1 MSIAKETLSRFEET
15 VNGYIRDLEGT
26 SMDQLL
32 WKPAEDEWSLGQ
44 MYMHLIRSARFMHLR
59 NVALCLDPNGSP
71 EVTQAGK
78 TEQGEKVFKMGSF
91 PPIRI
96 RVAPSPQY
104 TPPQPESKEQIVDGL
119 RDALRR
125 MAEIEPAVTAAF
137 EPDHPVRSESG
148 KAIARHTV
156 LHPQFGGLNA
166 LEWFRLA
173 EMHYRHHLRQKS
185 RLDDAWR
192 VAHA

>member
-78 TEQGEKVFKMGSF
+78 TEQGEKVFKMGDF
-91 PPIRI
+91 PADTNPGGPVPAIHAAAAGKQGANRRRAAGRAAPNGRDRTGGNGCVRTGSSGSIRI
-96 RVAPSPQY
+96 GQGDRSPYGSPSAVRRIERIGMVQ
-104 TPPQPESKEQIVDGL
+104 TG
-119 RDALRR
+119 RDALSSPF
-125 MAEIEPAVTAAF
+125 APEVA
-137 EPDHPVRSESG
+137 SG
-148 KAIARHTV
+148 
-156 LHPQFGGLNA
+156 
-166 LEWFRLA
+166 
-173 EMHYRHHLRQKS
+173 
-185 RLDDAWR
+185 
-192 VAHA
+192 

>member
-1 MSIAKETLSRFEET
+1 MSIVKETLARFEET
-15 VNGYIRDLEGT
+15 VDGYIRDLEGT
-26 SMDQLL
+26 SLDQLL
-32 WKPAEDEWSLGQ
+32 WKPADDEWSLGQ

-78 TEQGEKVFKMGSF
+78 TEQGENVFKAGSF

-119 RDALRR
+119 RETLRR
-125 MAEIEPAVTAAF
+125 MAEIEPAITAAF
-137 EPDHPVRSESG
+137 EPDIRSRSESDEE
-148 KAIARHTV
+148 IVRHTV

-166 LEWFRLA
+166 LEWFRLV

-192 VAHA
+192 DAHE